1 MRRQL
6 KTEDGRAVYKMGKAI
21 VEPVF

>member
-6 KTEDGRAVYKMGKAI
+6 KTEDGRAVYKMHKAI